1 MELVD
6 LLHSEELHIQQLGQL
21 VKDSL
26 AEEKMLSQQLLEMER
41 DEKPSFHQRIADG
54 VASFGG
60 SWKFII
66 FFLGF
71 MFLWIAYNV
80 TRTLSPGFDPYP
92 FILLNLILSCIA
104 ALQAPVIMMSQNRK
118 EDKDRIRSRSDYM
131 INLKAELEVR
141 GLHSK
146 VDLLISEE
154 MKTLFQVQEKQVEL
168 LLKIQRQLDQLA
180 ARSQSHDSDQR

>member
-1 MELVD
+1 MDLID
-6 LLHSEELHIQQLGQL
+6 LLHSEELHVQQLDQL
-21 VKDSL
+21 VKESL
-26 AEEKMLSQQLLEMER
+26 AEEKMLSIQLFEMER
-41 DEKPSFHQRIADG
+41 EEKPSFHQRVADG

-66 FFLGF
+66 TFLSF
-71 MFLWIAYNV
+71 MFLWIAYNTV
-80 TRTLSPGFDPYP
+80 KSADPSFDPYP

-118 EDKDRIRSRSDYM
+118 EDKDRLRSRSDYM

-141 GLHSK
+141 GLHRK

-154 MKTLFQVQEKQVEL
+154 MKTLFLAQEKQIEL
-168 LLKIQRQLDQLA
+168 LMKIQEQLDRKNKA
-180 ARSQSHDSDQR
+180 N

>member
-1 MELVD
+1 MELID
-6 LLHSEELHIQQLGQL
+6 LLQSEELHIQQLDKL

-26 AEEKMLSQQLLEMER
+26 AEEKMLSQQLVEMETE
-41 DEKPSFHQRIADG
+41 EKPSFHERLADG

-66 FFLGF
+66 TFLSF
-71 MFLWIAYNV
+71 MFLWIGFNV
-80 TRTLSPGFDPYP
+80 TRSLNQGFDPYP

-118 EDKDRIRSRSDYM
+118 EDKDRLRSRSDYM

-141 GLHSK
+141 GLHRK

-154 MKTLFQVQEKQVEL
+154 MKTLFQAQEKQIEL
-168 LLKIQRQLDQLA
+168 LLKIESKLDKK
-180 ARSQSHDSDQR
+180 